1 MIVNVGVASRDF
13 NGVLVYMGLPLANDP
28 EDREELRQY
37 ATKIDALPTKMQI
50 RFGILCRTDGGYLP
64 ELEWTK
70 EYGFYDVIVE
80 EISISENTEPFILK
94 KAMTDADYVP
104 EFRLKCR
111 FAREDDGRIAAR
123 IPSAITIGF
132 ANFLSTLGLIIE
144 SCEAEDEDGFC
155 KGKLVQKRDETF
167 DVFLNGESIGSV
179 EVY

>member
-1 MIVNVGVASRDF
+1 MIVNVGVTGRDF
-13 NGVLVYMGLPLANDP
+13 NGVLMYMGLPLANDQ
-28 EDREELRQY
+28 EDREVLQQH
-37 ATKIDALPTKMQI
+37 ATKIDALPTRMQI
-50 RFGILCRTDGGYLP
+50 RFGILCRTDGYLP

-80 EISISENTEPFILK
+80 EISISESTEPFILE
-94 KAMTDADYVP
+94 KAMSDADYVP

-111 FAREDDGRIAAR
+111 FARDDDGRIAAR

-132 ANFLSTLGLIIE
+132 ANFLSTLGLIVE
-144 SCEAEDEDGFC
+144 SCEAEDEDGFR